1 MTPIEIGVIAFLILF
16 GLIALR
22 LPIAFSMG
30 FVGFCGFAHLVSFD
44 AALVK
49 LANISFDTVSSF
61 NFGVLPLFILMAHIT
76 FQSGM
81 GRDLYDV
88 AAKWIGHK
96 RGGLAMA
103 TVGGCASFA
112 AVSASSAATAS
123 TMGLVSLPE
132 MKKYKYAPSLATGCI
147 AAGGT
152 IGSLIPPSGMLIVL
166 GLLTELS
173 ISKLFM
179 AGLIPGLLEAVFYM
193 VTIYILCLRKPELG
207 PPGERYGWRE
217 RIKALKIVGDLLI
230 LMGMVLGGLVGGI
243 FTPTESGAVG
253 ACGALVISLLRR
265 RLSWEGF
272 RESIIAT
279 LRTTGFLYAIFIGAF
294 VLTAFVTVTG
304 IPAAVS
310 DAVVS
315 MNVPPLVA
323 ILVIFTIYLLL
334 GAVLDTA
341 GMMALTVPIFFPIAT
356 ALGFEAIWFAIIVV
370 RAMEVA
376 LITPPIGM
384 AVYIVKG
391 VAPDVP
397 LTEIFRGIAPFLV
410 ADLLLVLLML
420 FVPEIVTFLPNAL
433 G

>member
-1 MTPIEIGVIAFLILF
+1 
-16 GLIALR
+16 
-22 LPIAFSMG
+22 
-30 FVGFCGFAHLVSFD
+30 
-44 AALVK
+44 
-49 LANISFDTVSSF
+49 
-61 NFGVLPLFILMAHIT
+61 
-76 FQSGM
+76 
-81 GRDLYDV
+81 
-88 AAKWIGHK
+88 
-96 RGGLAMA
+96 
-103 TVGGCASFA
+103 
-112 AVSASSAATAS
+112 
-123 TMGLVSLPE
+123 MGLVSLPE

-179 AGLIPGLLEAVFYM
+179 AGLIPGLLEAIFYM

-207 PPGERYGWRE
+207 PPGQRYGWRE

-272 RESIIAT
+272 CESIIAT

-323 ILVIFTIYLLL
+323 ILVIFMIYLLL

-356 ALGFEAIWFAIIVV
+356 ALGFDAIWFAIIVV

-420 FVPEIVTFLPNAL
+420 LVPEIVTFLPNAL